1 MSSSNK
7 EQEQAIALAGVFQAA
22 ALVHQ
27 LANKGMVSQDS
38 FETSIGSIL
47 NTEPDSVIDVYGGN
61 TYGLNL
67 GIKTLRSFM
76 NKEPDANT
84 HILRYAMSILYL
96 EKRLRKNPD
105 MLNAIG
111 QRLDQVKMQSHHF
124 STTHENVVASI
135 ASLYQ
140 DTISTFSFRIQ
151 VQGEPNILRQAG
163 NADKVRALL
172 FAGIRSG
179 ILWHQ
184 LGGRRWKLLFSRK
197 KVVRALEDAARSGLH

>member
-1 MSSSNK
+1 MSSEQK
-7 EQEQAIALAGVFQAA
+7 EQDQAIALAGVFQAA

-27 LANKGMVSQDS
+27 LSNKGMVSQDS
-38 FETSIGSIL
+38 FETSLGSII
-47 NTEPDSVIDVYGGN
+47 TTDPARTIDVFGG
-61 TYGLNL
+61 TTAGLAL
-67 GIKTLRSFM
+67 GIKTMRSFI
-76 NKEPDANT
+76 NKEAEAST

-96 EKRLRKNPD
+96 EKRLRKNPQ

-111 QRLDQVKMQSHHF
+111 QRLEQVKMQSNHF
-124 STTHENVVASI
+124 SITHENVIASI
-135 ASLYQ
+135 AALYQ

-184 LGGRRWKLLFSRK
+184 LGGRRWKLLIMRK
-197 KVVRALEDAARSGLH
+197 KIIRALDSLDRM

>member
-1 MSSSNK
+1 MSSNQK
-7 EQEQAIALAGVFQAA
+7 EQDQAIALAGVFQAA

-47 NTEPDSVIDVYGGN
+47 TTDPERTIEVYGG
-61 TYGLNL
+61 TAVGLHL
-67 GIKTLRSFM
+67 GIKTMRSFI
-76 NKEPDANT
+76 NKEAEAST

-96 EKRLRKNPD
+96 EKRLRKDPQ

-111 QRLDQVKMQSHHF
+111 QRLEQIKMQSNHF
-124 STTHENVVASI
+124 SVTHENVIASI
-135 ASLYQ
+135 AALYQ

-184 LGGRRWKLLFSRK
+184 LGGRRWKLLIMRK
-197 KVVRALEDAARSGLH
+197 KIIRALDSLEQI

>member
-1 MSSSNK
+1 MSSSHK
-7 EQEQAIALAGVFQAA
+7 DQEQAIALAGVFQAA

-38 FETSIGSIL
+38 FEASIGSIL
-47 NTEPDSVIDVYGGN
+47 NTSPESTIDVYGGN
-61 TYGLNL
+61 TYGLGL

-76 NKEPDANT
+76 NKDAEAST

-96 EKRLRKNPD
+96 EKRLRKDPE
-105 MLNAIG
+105 MMAAIG
-111 QRLDQVKMQSHHF
+111 QRLDQVTMQSHHF
-124 STTHENVVASI
+124 SPTHENVIASI

-163 NADKVRALL
+163 NADKVRAML

-184 LGGRRWKLLFSRK
+184 LGGRRWKLLLTRK
-197 KVVRALEDAARSGLH
+197 RVLRALEDATRSMA